1 MLAPRTPSGSHSATA
16 VGFRHL
22 HQSVR
27 VSRAHSAH
35 QLAET
40 VTRSAILT
48 KRIFINRRT
57 NKSLIFVKIDEYIT
71 DALFSVGTDFVTL
84 VALALVRSFGV
95 DTVAVLAQ
103 IGVRS
108 AFIDVA
114 AVVRHSHLSVTFGT
128 DAHERADEVL
138 AGEFAI
144 VRWSGAFI
152 DIYTKKE
159 DTI

>member
-1 MLAPRTPSGSHSATA
+1 MLAPRTPSGSHCATA

-40 VTRSAILT
+40 VTRTAI
-48 KRIFINRRT
+48 
-57 NKSLIFVKIDEYIT
+57 
-71 DALFSVGTDFVTL
+71 DALFAVGTDFVTL

-108 AFIDVA
+108 AFVNVA

-152 DIYTKKE
+152 DILTVATVWCQSVAVRTDAAE
-159 DTI
+159 